1 MKLYILRHAI
11 AEARRPNLSDSRRCL
26 TEEGLKELQQAVRS
40 LRELGV
46 RPDLI
51 LSSPYKRAW
60 DTALVAAR
68 LLRRR
73 KPQELE
79 ALKPDGSPQRIWAGL
94 RPHAAAKSIM
104 VVGHEPLLT
113 EFAAFLLNTPQLS
126 INLKKSGFIRID
138 LSAVQ
143 TERPAGQLR
152 WLLTPSQ
159 LARMA

>member
-11 AEARRPNLSDSRRCL
+11 AEPRRPNLSDSRRCL
-26 TEEGLKELQQAVRS
+26 TEEGLKELQQAVRG
-40 LRELGV
+40 LRALGV

-60 DTALVAAR
+60 DTALVTAR

-79 ALKPDGSPQRIWAGL
+79 ALKPDGTPPHIWAGL
-94 RPHAAAKSIM
+94 RPHVASKSIM

-113 EFAAFLLNTPQLS
+113 EFAAFLLNASQLS
-126 INLKKSGFIRID
+126 INLKKSGLIRID

-143 TERPAGQLR
+143 TDRPAGQLR
-152 WLLTPSQ
+152 WLLTPRQ
-159 LARMA
+159 MARMA